1 VSALTSKPENLAP
14 LVQTIRGEK
23 VLLAAD
29 LAALYG
35 VSTKALNQAV
45 KRNSDR
51 FPANFMFQLTAQE
64 WNALRSQTVTSK
76 SSEPGTR
83 SQTVTY
89 DARKAQPKRR
99 IGFS

>member
-1 VSALTSKPENLAP
+1 MEMPNACVDYETRERRAASH
-14 LVQTIRGEK
+14 TIRGEK

-45 KRNSDR
+45 KRNSER
-51 FPANFMFQLTAQE
+51 FPADFMFQLTVQE

-76 SSEPGTR
+76 GLSSECGH
-83 SQTVTY
+83 
-89 DARKAQPKRR
+89 KL
-99 IGFS
+99 